1 MSGRKHIIIAKSG
14 SKVLPFGSIKK
25 LCENFGWNAQNFRNA
40 LSKAY
45 KSTGKRIVEYK
56 GWRIEKKP
64 IGKKIYVIEK

>member
-1 MSGRKHIIIAKSG
+1 MSGRRHIIIASDG
-14 SKVLPFGSIKK
+14 RHILTFTSIEK
-25 LCENFGWNAQNFRNA
+25 LCRHFGWNAAVFRNA

-64 IGKKIYVIEK
+64 IGETIYVIEK